1 MPREESRVL
10 VSETNLLYADV
21 IVPRHI
27 AQHFT
32 YLVPRELTH
41 RLKVGHRVLVPFGR
55 AGLEAVVI
63 ALSRERPAGLP
74 PIELKTIRSL
84 ISSEGESELFMPLLE
99 LSRQVS
105 QEYVTP
111 WGQCLRLV
119 VPSPRAGPAVS
130 RFIATDQGRAAL
142 KAGHCPDELA
152 PLLKRIA
159 RRVSGVS
166 SSTLLR
172 SADRAVG
179 KALKALTSLAWISP
193 AANEDGQTDRPRQ
206 RRPAT
211 AETSDSTD
219 EEVIGKDLPEADPAL
234 LACITAALRAGE
246 TKTMVVQA
254 PWGHRLTL
262 LAAAVGQTHALG
274 KSALIVS
281 GEAAR
286 AAWLGRQ
293 LAKTARLP
301 VIVRQASVPSREEPG
316 NSPAVLVGTRS
327 TLFAPLRSIGLIW
340 IDQEDDPA
348 LKELQEPRYHARE
361 VACMRGTIERAL
373 VVLASSHPSLEAVT
387 NRSAEVHT
395 TGQDPSRRP
404 LIEAVDLRG
413 ESAGTLFSQ
422 RLTTVMREAVAQKA
436 GVLLFLNR
444 KGFAGALVCRD
455 CGWVPRCPSCG
466 VALTYYRQAAKLACR
481 YCGLAEALPDS
492 CAACQASRLAPVGEG
507 TERAEVEAQRL
518 FPQAKI
524 ARLDGDTL
532 RRPAA
537 ARALWKGVYSGAFDI
552 VVGTQ
557 ALFGREPLPP
567 VGVVGILHA
576 DSGLHLPDFRA
587 AERTYQLL
595 VDAGEVAR
603 PSSAGGRVIVQ
614 TLLPTHHAI
623 ESVVSGQPGRF
634 YTEEVE
640 ARRLLGYPPARHLVS
655 LSVSGMQGG
664 LVKAAAQEWTRYVK
678 KSGAGPES
686 IMLLGPV
693 PSISGRPA
701 GHHRYHILAK
711 GLDRRALL
719 EAVRQSV
726 LTMEDQYKRGQLKFI
741 IDVDPLDMA

>member
-1 MPREESRVL
+1 MTHEESPDL
-10 VSETNLLYADV
+10 VPETNPLYADV

-27 AQHFT
+27 VQHFT
-32 YLVPRELTH
+32 YLVPRELSH

-55 AGLEAVVI
+55 AALEAVVI

-74 PIELKTIRSL
+74 PIELKTIRSI
-84 ISSEGESELFMPLLE
+84 ISPEGESELFMPLLE

-119 VPSPRAGPAVS
+119 VPSPRSGPAAA

-142 KAGHCPDELA
+142 KAGRCPDGLA

-172 SADRAVG
+172 SADRGMG
-179 KALKALTSLAWISP
+179 KALEALKSLAWISTAVGEP
-193 AANEDGQTDRPRQ
+193 GQTDRPGQ
-206 RRPAT
+206 KGPAT
-211 AETSDSTD
+211 TETSDSPI
-219 EEVIGKDLPEADPAL
+219 EEGIGKDLPEADPAL
-234 LACITAALRAGE
+234 LARITEALRVGE
-246 TKTMVVQA
+246 TKTIVVQA
-254 PWGHRLTL
+254 PWDHRLTL
-262 LAAAVGQTHALG
+262 LSAAVRQVHTLG
-274 KSALIVS
+274 KSALIIS

-293 LAKTARLP
+293 LARSAHRP
-301 VIVRQASVPSREEPG
+301 VVVRQASDPSPDGPG
-316 NSPAVLVGTRS
+316 HSPAVLVGTRS
-327 TLFAPLRSIGLIW
+327 TLFAPLCSIGLIW

-361 VACMRGTIERAL
+361 VACMRGAIERAL

-387 NRSAEVHT
+387 NHSAEVHT
-395 TGQDPSRRP
+395 TGQELSRRP

-413 ESAGTLFSQ
+413 EPAGTIFSQ
-422 RLTTVMREAVAQKA
+422 RLTTVMREAVARKA

-455 CGWVPRCPSCG
+455 CGWVPRCPPCG

-481 YCGLAEALPDS
+481 YCGLAKVLPDS
-492 CAACQASRLAPVGEG
+492 CPTCQASRLAPVGEG
-507 TERAEVEAQRL
+507 TERAEMEAQRL

-537 ARALWKGVYSGAFDI
+537 ARALWNGVYTGAFDI

-557 ALFGREPLPP
+557 ALFGREPLPL
-567 VGVVGILHA
+567 VGLVGILHA

-603 PSSAGGRVIVQ
+603 PSSAGGRVIMQ
-614 TLLPTHHAI
+614 TLLPAHHAI

-634 YTEEVE
+634 YAEEGE
-640 ARRLLGYPPARHLVS
+640 ARRLLGYPPACHLVS
-655 LSVSGMQGG
+655 LSVSGRQAG
-664 LVKAAAQEWTRYVK
+664 LVKTAAQEWTRCVK
-678 KSGAGPES
+678 QSGTGAES

-711 GLDRRALL
+711 GPDRRALL

-726 LTMEDQYKRGQLKFI
+726 LTMEDQYKRGQLKFV
-741 IDVDPLDMA
+741 IDVDPLDMT